1 MSQPINP
8 VAAQLQHIDTLA
20 RAGRAAEAFAIA
32 RSLADANPSDFA
44 CVRAAVLASHAAGD
58 VSATVIYM
66 RRAIE
71 LRPADASLRLNLT
84 KALHESGDTDAA
96 LAELSALLTA
106 NPASPQLYT
115 EASQM
120 LKDRQR
126 YMESREWITRGLK
139 HSPGEVGLTFAQA
152 SEYLR
157 TGEYERALPL
167 YDALIRAMPQM
178 AFFYLERAYALN
190 YLPDADANMLF
201 AAHKACGAYLDMAPD
216 MSSLWASRNRD
227 AHRPLNIGFIGPDFF
242 RHSVTYFIE
251 GLFEHI
257 DCSQFKLFVYHT
269 NRQRDHVTDRLE
281 KLVHTFRHVKQEQP
295 AALAK
300 IIAND
305 QVDILIDLAGYTQVH
320 GITVLSARPAP
331 VLATYCGYPNT
342 TGSSRVGWRIID
354 SHTDPAGAE
363 AFATE
368 RLLRLDPCFLCYR
381 PEADAPDVAP
391 LPAERKGHITFGSFN
406 AQRKF
411 NTRVGDLWRRV
422 LEGVPNS
429 RLAIKSINF
438 TEPAS
443 LAFAR
448 QQLQSFGL
456 PIDRIDVLPAPQ
468 SAREHLAQ
476 YAQVDI
482 ALDTYPY
489 HGTTTTCESLWMGVP
504 VVTLAG
510 HTHAARV
517 GVSLL
522 ANTGLHDWIA
532 HTPDDYVNIAARTA
546 ADTAGL
552 AALRGSLRQRLLA
565 SPLCDQPAF
574 ARRFESALR
583 TMWTAWASG
592 K

>member
-1 MSQPINP
+1 
-8 VAAQLQHIDTLA
+8 
-20 RAGRAAEAFAIA
+20 
-32 RSLADANPSDFA
+32 
-44 CVRAAVLASHAAGD
+44 
-58 VSATVIYM
+58 
-66 RRAIE
+66 
-71 LRPADASLRLNLT
+71 
-84 KALHESGDTDAA
+84 
-96 LAELSALLTA
+96 
-106 NPASPQLYT
+106 
-115 EASQM
+115 
-120 LKDRQR
+120 
-126 YMESREWITRGLK
+126 
-139 HSPGEVGLTFAQA
+139 
-152 SEYLR
+152 
-157 TGEYERALPL
+157 
-167 YDALIRAMPQM
+167 
-178 AFFYLERAYALN
+178 
-190 YLPDADANMLF
+190 
-201 AAHKACGAYLDMAPD
+201 MAPD

-251 GLFEHI
+251 GLFEHL
-257 DCSQFKLFVYHT
+257 DRSQFKLFVYHT

-281 KLVHTFRHVKQEQP
+281 KLVHAFRHVKQEQP

-391 LPAERKGHITFGSFN
+391 LPTERKGHITFGSFN

-422 LEGVPNS
+422 LERVPNS

-443 LAFAR
+443 LTFAR

-522 ANTGLHDWIA
+522 ANTGLKDWIA
-532 HTPDDYVNIAARTA
+532 HTPDDYVSIAARAA

-552 AALRGSLRQRLLA
+552 AALRSSLRQRLLA

-583 TMWTAWASG
+583 TMWTAWATG

>member
-1 MSQPINP
+1 
-8 VAAQLQHIDTLA
+8 
-20 RAGRAAEAFAIA
+20 
-32 RSLADANPSDFA
+32 
-44 CVRAAVLASHAAGD
+44 
-58 VSATVIYM
+58 
-66 RRAIE
+66 
-71 LRPADASLRLNLT
+71 
-84 KALHESGDTDAA
+84 
-96 LAELSALLTA
+96 
-106 NPASPQLYT
+106 
-115 EASQM
+115 
-120 LKDRQR
+120 
-126 YMESREWITRGLK
+126 
-139 HSPGEVGLTFAQA
+139 
-152 SEYLR
+152 
-157 TGEYERALPL
+157 
-167 YDALIRAMPQM
+167 
-178 AFFYLERAYALN
+178 
-190 YLPDADANMLF
+190 
-201 AAHKACGAYLDMAPD
+201 
-216 MSSLWASRNRD
+216 
-227 AHRPLNIGFIGPDFF
+227 
-242 RHSVTYFIE
+242 
-251 GLFEHI
+251 
-257 DCSQFKLFVYHT
+257 
-269 NRQRDHVTDRLE
+269 
-281 KLVHTFRHVKQEQP
+281 
-295 AALAK
+295 
-300 IIAND
+300 
-305 QVDILIDLAGYTQVH
+305 
-320 GITVLSARPAP
+320 

-354 SHTDPAGAE
+354 RHTDPTGAE

-422 LEGVPNS
+422 LERVPNS

-456 PIDRIDVLPAPQ
+456 PIDRIDVLPAPH

-532 HTPDDYVNIAARTA
+532 HTPDDYVSIAARAA

-552 AALRGSLRQRLLA
+552 AALRSSLRQRLLA

-583 TMWTAWASG
+583 TMWTAWATG

>member
-1 MSQPINP
+1 MSQSLNP
-8 VAAQLQHIDTLA
+8 VTAQLQHIDTLA
-20 RAGRAAEAFAIA
+20 RGGRAAEAFAIA
-32 RSLADANPSDFA
+32 RALADANPTDFA
-44 CVRAAVLASHAAGD
+44 CVRAAVLTAHAAGD
-58 VSATVIYM
+58 VPATVVYM
-66 RRAIE
+66 RQAVA
-71 LRPADASLRLNLT
+71 LRPNDASLRLNLA
-84 KALHESGDTDAA
+84 KALHESNDTDAA
-96 LAELSALLTA
+96 LAEVSVVLAA
-106 NPASPQLYT
+106 NPASPPLYT

-139 HSPGEVGLTFAQA
+139 HCPNEVGLTFSQA

-190 YLPDADANMLF
+190 YLPEVDANTLF

-251 GLFEHI
+251 GLLEHL
-257 DCSQFKLFVYHT
+257 DRSQYKLFVYHT
-269 NRQRDHVTDRLE
+269 NRQRDQVTDRLE

-295 AALAK
+295 AALAR

-305 QVDILIDLAGYTQVH
+305 QIDILIDLAGYTQVH

-342 TGSSRVGWRIID
+342 TGSSRVGWRVVD
-354 SHTDPAGAE
+354 SYTDPAGAE

-381 PEADAPDVAP
+381 PEADAPDIAP
-391 LPAERKGHITFGSFN
+391 LPALAKGHITFGSFN

-411 NTRVGDLWRRV
+411 NRRVGELWRRV
-422 LEGVPNS
+422 LERVPNS

-448 QQLQSFGL
+448 QQLQGFGL
-456 PIDRIDVLPAPQ
+456 PIDRVDILPAPQ

-476 YAQVDI
+476 YGQVDI

-510 HTHAARV
+510 SAHAARV

-522 ANTGLHDWIA
+522 TNAGMSDWIA
-532 HTPDDYVNIAARTA
+532 QSADGYVDIAARAA
-546 ADTAGL
+546 ADTVSL
-552 AALRGSLRQRLLA
+552 TTLRGGLRQRLLA
-565 SPLCDQPAF
+565 SPLCDQDAF
-574 ARRFESALR
+574 ARRFEVALR
-583 TMWTAWASG
+583 TMWTTWATS